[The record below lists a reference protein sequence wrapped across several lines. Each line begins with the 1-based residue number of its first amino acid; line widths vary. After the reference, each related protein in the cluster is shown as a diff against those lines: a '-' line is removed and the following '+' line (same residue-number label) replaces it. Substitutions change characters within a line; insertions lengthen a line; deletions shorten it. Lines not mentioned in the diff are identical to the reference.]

1 MLLLV
6 ILRFNEFINQTI
18 RTAIAADKKTFT
30 LCIETFFQSLQGP
43 KQQVYIVAVS
53 IYYSYS

>member
-18 RTAIAADKKTFT
+18 RTAIAADKKTFKPRVEPF
-30 LCIETFFQSLQGP
+30 IQSLQGP
-43 KQQVYIVAVS
+43 RQKLHIVAVS
-53 IYYSYS
+53 TYYSSL

>member
-18 RTAIAADKKTFT
+18 RTAIAADKKTFK
-30 LCIETFFQSLQGP
+30 LCIEAFIQSLQGP
-43 KQQVYIVAVS
+43 RQQLYIVAVS
-53 IYYSYS
+53 TYYSSP